1 MPGSSGF
8 LLLAAAGCYR
18 GNRRLSDSFTLNS
31 SSALNAKVRTPEQMF
46 LFPSRPKDA
55 GDATDLCPGKVLP
68 TSSLFLPHTS
78 LGHQVPQE
86 TDKGLQHPQVPSS
99 CWFPTHSSPGWVNL
113 WDLVKLQVP
122 LSHYGARRVAK
133 EMARLHSQ
141 SVWFS
146 VSVVKST
153 IFAFE
158 MSSQMILMKPLL

>member
-46 LFPSRPKDA
+46 LLPSRPKDA
-55 GDATDLCPGKVLP
+55 GDATDLYPGKVLP

-99 CWFPTHSSPGWVNL
+99 CWFPTHSQPWLEELMGSRQTSGPS
-113 WDLVKLQVP
+113 KSLQCKKGGKRDGQAP
-122 LSHYGARRVAK
+122 LPECLIQCVCGEAH
-133 EMARLHSQ
+133 E
-141 SVWFS
+141 FC
-146 VSVVKST
+146 
-153 IFAFE
+153 I
-158 MSSQMILMKPLL
+158 